1 MGNSLQ
7 AAQYKGVAVS
17 RRITGADGCPSH
29 RIENCSQRIYVR
41 NPFPARAPRVRPPRD
56 SDAQDGQF
64 QRHAGELLRFL
75 TRQVK
80 CSELAAD
87 LRQETW
93 LRFQRRGADEV
104 GNLRAFLYRIARNL
118 IIDHQRQQQARPQE
132 EDVSVELASEQPGPE
147 QIAGDVQQL
156 DRLQGIL
163 EDLPAHLR
171 QALLWNRLEGLTQ
184 KEIGQRLGVSESMAG
199 RYILKALEHCQQK
212 MDLMP

>member
-1 MGNSLQ
+1 MFATLF
-7 AAQYKGVAVS
+7 
-17 RRITGADGCPSH
+17 RHEI
-29 RIENCSQRIYVR
+29 
-41 NPFPARAPRVRPPRD
+41 PRVRPPRD

-64 QRHAGELLRFL
+64 QRHAGELLRFF

-93 LRFQRRGADEV
+93 LRFQRRGDNEV

-118 IIDHQRQQQARPQE
+118 IIDHLRQQQARPVQ

-147 QIAGDVQQL
+147 QIVGDGQQL
-156 DRLQGIL
+156 GRLQGIL
-163 EDLPAHLR
+163 EDLPPHLC
-171 QALLWNRLEGLTQ
+171 QALLWNRLDGLTQ

-212 MDLMP
+212 MDWMP

>member
-1 MGNSLQ
+1 MFATL
-7 AAQYKGVAVS
+7 S
-17 RRITGADGCPSH
+17 RHEI
-29 RIENCSQRIYVR
+29 
-41 NPFPARAPRVRPPRD
+41 PRVRPPRD

-64 QRHAGELLRFL
+64 QRHAGELLRFF

-93 LRFQRRGADEV
+93 LRFQRRGSDEV

-118 IIDHQRQQQARPQE
+118 IIDHLRQQQARPVQ
-132 EDVSVELASEQPGPE
+132 EDVPVELASEQPGPE
-147 QIAGDVQQL
+147 QIVGDGQQL
-156 DRLQGIL
+156 GRLQGIL
-163 EDLPAHLR
+163 EDLPPHLR
-171 QALLWNRLEGLTQ
+171 QALLWNRLDGLTQ

-212 MDLMP
+212 MDWMP

>member
-1 MGNSLQ
+1 M
-7 AAQYKGVAVS
+7 
-17 RRITGADGCPSH
+17 
-29 RIENCSQRIYVR
+29 
-41 NPFPARAPRVRPPRD
+41 RPPRD

-87 LRQETW
+87 LCQETW
-93 LRFQRRGADEV
+93 LRFQRRGADGV

-118 IIDHQRQQQARPQE
+118 VIDHRRQQQARPME
-132 EDVSVELASEQPGPE
+132 EDVSVELASELPGPE

-156 DRLQGIL
+156 ARLQDIL
-163 EDLPAHLR
+163 QDLPPHLR
-171 QALLWNRLEGLTQ
+171 QALLWNRLDGLTQ

>member
-1 MGNSLQ
+1 M
-7 AAQYKGVAVS
+7 
-17 RRITGADGCPSH
+17 
-29 RIENCSQRIYVR
+29 
-41 NPFPARAPRVRPPRD
+41 RPPRD
-56 SDAQDGQF
+56 SDTHDGQF

-75 TRQVK
+75 TRQLK

-118 IIDHQRQQQARPQE
+118 VIDHQRQQQARPQE
-132 EDVSVELASEQPGPE
+132 EDVSVELASELPGPE

-156 DRLQGIL
+156 ARLQDIL
-163 EDLPAHLR
+163 QDLPAHLR

>member
-1 MGNSLQ
+1 M
-7 AAQYKGVAVS
+7 
-17 RRITGADGCPSH
+17 
-29 RIENCSQRIYVR
+29 
-41 NPFPARAPRVRPPRD
+41 RPPRD
-56 SDAQDGQF
+56 SDAHDGQF

-118 IIDHQRQQQARPQE
+118 VIDHQRQQQARPME

-156 DRLQGIL
+156 ARLQDIL
-163 EDLPAHLR
+163 QDLPAHLR

>member
-1 MGNSLQ
+1 M
-7 AAQYKGVAVS
+7 
-17 RRITGADGCPSH
+17 
-29 RIENCSQRIYVR
+29 
-41 NPFPARAPRVRPPRD
+41 RPPHD
-56 SDAQDGQF
+56 SDTHDGQF

-75 TRQVK
+75 TRQLK

-118 IIDHQRQQQARPQE
+118 VIDHQRQQQARPQE
-132 EDVSVELASEQPGPE
+132 EGVSVELASELPGPE

-171 QALLWNRLEGLTQ
+171 QALLWNLSL
-184 KEIGQRLGVSESMAG
+184 IH
-199 RYILKALEHCQQK
+199 I
-212 MDLMP
+212 

>member
-1 MGNSLQ
+1 M
-7 AAQYKGVAVS
+7 
-17 RRITGADGCPSH
+17 
-29 RIENCSQRIYVR
+29 
-41 NPFPARAPRVRPPRD
+41 RPPRD
-56 SDAQDGQF
+56 TDAQQGQF

-93 LRFQRRGADEV
+93 LRFQRRGNDDV

-118 IIDHQRQQQARPQE
+118 VIDHLRQQQARPAP

-147 QIAGDVQQL
+147 QIVADAQQL
-156 DRLQGIL
+156 GRLQGIL
-163 EDLPAHLR
+163 ADLPPHLR
-171 QALLWNRLEGLTQ
+171 QALLWNRLDGLTQ

-212 MDLMP
+212 MDWMP